1 MLLLIRKLIGKN
13 MQTRSKLLQAKCRR
27 DKLMESSSSVCT
39 IKPSNSDI
47 KQTPPR
53 SPNFF
58 SVISTTMIVKPSEC
72 PEQESVNT
80 TSVPKRMTRLSSRKL
95 FDKDLCIWCMEPDE
109 SIKKKKKI
117 SQNPFY
123 HLEQKKSWRH
133 ICAYIPFLTDKEM
146 RDRILGI
153 IALFPKDD
161 PFAADIRYH
170 KIYWDKYVGN
180 ISTKMRREHVHGV
193 TNEEVDA
200 VFIDH
205 VQRSVCQL
213 NEPRTL
219 KSLLNYYIT
228 FYST

>member
-1 MLLLIRKLIGKN
+1 
-13 MQTRSKLLQAKCRR
+13 
-27 DKLMESSSSVCT
+27 
-39 IKPSNSDI
+39 
-47 KQTPPR
+47 
-53 SPNFF
+53 
-58 SVISTTMIVKPSEC
+58 
-72 PEQESVNT
+72 
-80 TSVPKRMTRLSSRKL
+80 
-95 FDKDLCIWCMEPDE
+95 
-109 SIKKKKKI
+109 
-117 SQNPFY
+117 
-123 HLEQKKSWRH
+123 
-133 ICAYIPFLTDKEM
+133 M

-161 PFAADIRYH
+161 PFSADIRYH

-205 VQRSVCQL
+205 VQLSVCQL